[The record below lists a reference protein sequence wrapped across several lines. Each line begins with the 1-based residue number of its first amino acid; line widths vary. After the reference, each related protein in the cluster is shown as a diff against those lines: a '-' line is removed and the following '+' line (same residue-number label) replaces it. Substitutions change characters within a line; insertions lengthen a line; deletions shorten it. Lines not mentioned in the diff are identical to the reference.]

1 MLKLQ
6 KIRNLKLIVILS
18 ALILLFLGVI
28 TYIKTYGDITASF
41 DTESGISN
49 DVVYVNDS
57 KSDYNYYM
65 GLNYTYSSDGKI
77 PTTANK
83 NIYNDQNLVPVT
95 ITYNG
100 NGGYVSLNERQT
112 TYVYYKY
119 FPVNNNGTADLSDDY
134 IDIELI
140 DNPFTDRPNNKGFNG
155 WISNYLG
162 AVIRLESDIYTRYA
176 KIPVTYENSKPQAL
190 EITFEANW
198 IEAKTSYISNTNSL
212 ASSISAMNDPGLI
225 QIAGTKKIYEDVS
238 NYFNR
243 YRTEYNTYYPD
254 GAVDSRNRNIGR
266 RRCRS
271 YNGCTYYMRASG
283 EYNSTLTYYRFS
295 GETMNVYEIVLL
307 SVEEIDFP
315 VGVSVT
321 GYYHEVEF
329 SDGESIKGY
338 YDKRGI
344 IQNDGFCANSC
355 IYYELI
361 QYYDSAGNVSV
372 PIEGDN
378 YYYLVT
384 RDTNIIIVNRNV
396 SNGWGS
402 NYNKP
407 FILTSVYN
415 GVNYINSVYW
425 SIEANTIN
433 AYSDMVI
440 ENIRIYS
447 TSSRTT
453 EEMTPGETSDGSW
466 WGGEYYSNFYGNWH
480 NIKFGRGIVAYSNN
494 YVNFAGVIGGN
505 TSTTGSINNVIK
517 YKLIIES
524 GFYNSLAL
532 SSGNNSSTKYINGI
546 GVYGN
551 DYDRVTQ
558 NNSFLDVRHCASGSW
573 SGDVYSSNEKEI
585 ALLTTVKSGSFGS
598 NKYDYA
604 TGIYVGG
611 RGGGTHYAP
620 RSIII
625 EGGYI
630 YNLIGGPLTASSR
643 RDKNDILMYIKGGS
657 IDVVIG
663 GAGVSETYGNRI
675 VQMTGGQVN
684 YSLFGGSNGIA
695 GSNQSNRLG
704 TLDSDTYV
712 YVGGL
717 AIVGAE
723 ELVNNNVVESNSKIE
738 AGSVFGIGNGKEGAN
753 FVRIGSANNSN
764 VIIADTAIIHR
775 NVYAGGNYGAVGINL
790 ENQSTVSNIS
800 INGGLIKGSVYGGGN
815 NNGSGSSTTQST
827 VNISM
832 KDGMINGSIYGGA
845 NQLGTIYGSTN
856 LHITGGLIKTSIY
869 GGGQGGKTGSALGT
883 FVSESVNVIIGND
896 ETGPTINNNIYGGSA
911 FGSVN
916 GTTQT
921 NNVSNY
927 NTQVVVNNGNILG
940 SVFGGG
946 EGNNI
951 YNPYVMGNVDVKING
966 GNINNVFGGN
976 DEAGTPNGYVKLYLN
991 GGIVK
996 NAYGG
1001 GNNTGVDTTNVY
1013 LKGSKT
1019 TSVFGGSNIS
1029 GNSSTTMIHAISG
1042 SAETIY
1048 GGNNQGGMAQET
1060 NIIVDGGIITT
1071 IYGGGKLATTTKT
1084 NIFLNAAKITNV
1096 YGGGEAADILDSTN
1110 IKLQGSIVTN
1120 IYGGS
1125 NRSGSVPVTNI
1136 QTVDGSVDT
1145 IYGGNNQGGVT
1156 TTSNINVDSA
1166 KISNIFGGGD
1176 QANTTTS
1183 NVNINETTDTI
1194 KNVYGGGNAASVDD
1208 TNIIVNGGN
1217 FLNIYGGS
1225 NVAGVVN
1232 NSNIDVI
1239 KENIVNNGNITAI
1252 VNWSVEPDTWRDQ
1265 AYPYLAKIQVTLTNN
1280 TSEGIDNWTFK
1291 MKSLNSKLFSNYSQA
1306 KITNENATYVATEI
1320 GNYYGTNVINANSSF
1335 TFEFEILTMQ
1345 NEDDFSVGYSFKTL
1359 NNSFVIK
1366 DNITID
1372 NLYGGNNQGGQ
1383 TNNTDLNIKTGIIGN
1398 LYGGGNQ
1405 AKTGKTKVYLENALI
1420 TNDLYGG
1427 GNQAIVETTTDV
1439 DVISSTAGDV
1449 FGGGNA
1455 GRVDGTTDVYIS
1467 DSNIT
1472 NSVYAGGNG
1481 TTAIVNGNTI
1491 LNIDGTTIIQKHI
1504 FGGGNAAATGSA
1516 GASVSSIV
1524 NIAGGKVLGNV
1535 YGGANTS
1542 VINGY
1547 AKVNIGTNAVTTSL
1561 KKGNI
1566 DIKGTVFGGGE
1577 ANAGGSQI
1585 FDWNFISVTKGI
1597 DVLIDGSGHD
1607 TFNIGTSIF
1616 GSGNA
1621 SSSSGTSNVTIKN
1634 YGTLE
1639 DYKYNISIQRA
1650 NNVVIDNS
1658 VIELEGIADRTN
1670 ELFSDVPFTIARV
1683 DNLKVK
1689 NGTILYLKT
1698 NTNLLKAFTS
1708 LVDVNGNEEIATLT
1722 IQDGEVV
1729 KNVDNR
1735 LYVWESKNINILTDI
1750 AGTSYGKVTG
1760 MTFFGMFNHDRD
1772 GKIVTGMYSKTYQNG
1787 STISSNILRYFSD
1800 GAYVMGLH
1808 STNHNIK
1815 IDGFYTNYENEESKG
1830 TIKVDYI
1837 DPTALGDNCYKWV
1850 VGAPVLAYEIEDLKA
1865 SKYSTLGTVELPLT
1879 DFSAPNTKFYVE
1891 GFAYNEL
1898 DPTISLVDSSDVP
1911 RIASTSEIA
1920 DTVMSLVMESSNL
1933 GWLTKGATTFKTDGN
1948 LPTGTLEYDSEN
1960 SNVIPTLLFYL
1971 YHSKNLSTTARLGS
1985 VKILLKVETPID
1997 AISSKFTDLNII
2009 VNLSRALINTIDYEG
2024 ALTAGKKYE
2033 MFPTTTTNI
2042 TAKSSISTYFSLYAE
2057 SSNNFYKE
2065 GYHRTL
2071 ISNFVFPEKTKI
2083 TMIDYGKSSLPE
2095 YYYYV
2100 VDASDVARTQIEF
2113 NQYGEVTYDFAKF
2126 IKMGSSSP
2134 ENHYDDA
2141 VANAIYYNSESKV
2154 AEEEFIFIVDYG
2166 EANITEDKSNI
2177 YLLMELQ
2184 NANSQVLVSVLAQQ
2198 RNIMLYNIYY
2208 NSDAIIKVN
2217 ASLSNPNLYVGNS
2230 TTLNV
2235 ETNFV
2240 QPSNIYD
2247 TSYFDKKLG
2256 IKLSLYDSNGNQV
2269 TGADLMGIAFKNN
2282 DISYHPRLDGTI
2294 RFNLAERVANVSS
2307 NITIDALNS
2316 NLASGKYTLKIESF
2330 ASADGIYYGLVAS
2343 DLVSLELNVVDTI
2356 YGLKATMRDELMF
2369 IDSLTGKTQL
2379 DNNVIVLNIE
2389 YASGL
2394 TNPNIRL
2401 TMYRRDYTAITT
2413 SVYNK
2418 VDMQDYFTNS
2428 YKIGNELEYIVSTV
2442 PTANFNLYLYFKDNL
2457 KTGTYKLV
2465 FSLYDGNVYVGDI
2478 YKYII
2483 IK

>member
-28 TYIKTYGDITASF
+28 TYIKTYGDITTSF

-83 NIYNDQNLVPVT
+83 NIYNDQNLVPAI

-119 FPVNNNGTADLSDDY
+119 FPVNNNGTADLNDDY

-155 WISNYLG
+155 WISNYIG
-162 AVIRLESDIYTRYA
+162 AVIRLENNTYTRYA
-176 KIPVTYENSKPQAL
+176 KVPVTYENAKPKAL

-198 IEAKTSYISNTNSL
+198 VDAKTSYISTTNSITT
-212 ASSISAMNDPGLI
+212 SINEMHVSELK
-225 QIAGTKKIYEDVS
+225 QIAGTKVVYEDVT

-243 YRTEYNTYYPD
+243 LTAGYNTYYPT
-254 GAVDSRNRNIGR
+254 GAVDASNRNIGGN
-266 RRCRS
+266 RCRS
-271 YNGCTYYMRASG
+271 RNGCTYYLKASG
-283 EYNSTLTYYRFS
+283 EYDPTLTYYEISSR
-295 GETMNVYEIVLL
+295 TMVVHEIEVISTEEVTFPIDLNVA
-307 SVEEIDFP
+307 
-315 VGVSVT
+315 
-321 GYYHEVEF
+321 GYYHEVQL
-329 SDGESIKGY
+329 SNGDAIAGY
-338 YDKRGI
+338 YDRTGVL
-344 IQNDGFCANSC
+344 QNSGSC
-355 IYYELI
+355 SSSCTYYELV
-361 QYYDSAGNVSV
+361 QYYDAAGNLSTA
-372 PIEGDN
+372 ISGDN

-384 RDTNIIIVNRNV
+384 RDTNIIIVDRNI
-396 SNGWGS
+396 SNSWNS
-402 NYNKP
+402 SYNKP
-407 FILTSVYN
+407 FTLTSAYN
-415 GVNYINSVYW
+415 GTSYVSSVYW
-425 SIEANTIN
+425 SVAANTVN

-447 TSSRTT
+447 TSTRIDD
-453 EEMTPGETSDGSW
+453 EMIPGETSSGGW
-466 WGGEYYSNFYGNWH
+466 WGGTSYSNFYGNWH
-480 NIKFGRGIVAYSNN
+480 NIKFGRGIIAYGNN
-494 YVNFAGVIGGN
+494 YVNFAGIIGGN
-505 TSTTGSINNVIK
+505 ASATGSLNNIVK

-532 SSGNNSSTKYINGI
+532 SSGNNGGNKYINGV
-546 GVYGN
+546 GVYGS
-551 DYDRVTQ
+551 DYDRVSQ
-558 NNSFLDVRHCASGSW
+558 NNNILEIRHCVSGSW
-573 SGDVYSSNEKEI
+573 EGNVYSSNENEI
-585 ALLTTVKSGSFGS
+585 ALLTIVKSGRFGS

-611 RGGGTHYAP
+611 RNGGTHYAP

-630 YNLIGGPLTASSR
+630 YNLLGGPLTASSR
-643 RDKNDILMYIKGGS
+643 RDKNDILIYIKGGV

-675 VQMTGGQVN
+675 IQMTGGQVN
-684 YSLFGGSNGIA
+684 YSLFGGSNGIN
-695 GSNQSNRLG
+695 GSNQNNQLG
-704 TLDSDTYV
+704 TLDGDTYV

-717 AIVGAE
+717 AVVGDE
-723 ELVNNNVVESNSKIE
+723 ELVNNNTLESESQIE
-738 AGSVFGIGNGKEGAN
+738 AGSVFGIGNGKTGSN
-753 FVRIGSANNSN
+753 YVKIGSANNSN
-764 VIIADTAIIHR
+764 VIIADDAIIQK
-775 NVYAGGNYGAVGINL
+775 NVYAGGNYGAVGINSGS
-790 ENQSTVSNIS
+790 STTISNIA
-800 INGGLIKGSVYGGGN
+800 IHGGLIKGSVYGGGN
-815 NNGSGSSTTQST
+815 NNGSGSNSTKSA
-827 VNISM
+827 VNITM
-832 KDGMINGSIYGGA
+832 TAGVINGSIYGGA

-856 LHITGGLIKTSIY
+856 LNITGGLIKDSIY
-869 GGGQGGKTGSALGT
+869 GGGQGGKSGTASGT
-883 FVSESVNVIIGND
+883 FVSESTKVTIGND
-896 ETGPTINNNIYGGSA
+896 KKGPTINNNVYGGSA
-911 FGSVN
+911 LGSVN
-916 GTTQT
+916 GSSQSS
-921 NNVSNY
+921 NISNY
-927 NTQVVVNNGNILG
+927 NTEVIINNGNILG
-940 SVFGGG
+940 SVYGGG
-946 EGNNI
+946 QGNNS
-951 YNPYVMGNVDVKING
+951 YTPYVMGNVDVNING

-976 DEAGTPNGYVKLYLN
+976 DASGTPNGYVKVYLN
-991 GGIVK
+991 GGKVE

-1001 GNNTGVDTTNVY
+1001 GNNTGVDVTHVY
-1013 LKGSKT
+1013 LHGSEVT
-1019 TSVFGGSNIS
+1019 NIFGGSNIS
-1029 GNSSTTMIHAISG
+1029 GESATTNIHTLSG
-1042 SAETIY
+1042 SVLNIY
-1048 GGNNQGGMAQET
+1048 GGNNQGGNAIDT
-1060 NIIVDGGIITT
+1060 NIIVDGGTINT

-1084 NIFLNAAKITNV
+1084 NISLNTANVVNV
-1096 YGGGEAADILDSTN
+1096 YGGGEAADILASTN
-1110 IKLQGSIVTN
+1110 ILLNGSTVNN

-1125 NRSGSVPVTNI
+1125 NISGSVPVTNI
-1136 QTVDGSVDT
+1136 QTLDGSVDT

-1166 KISNIFGGGD
+1166 KISNIYGGGD

-1194 KNVYGGGNAASVDD
+1194 KNIYGGGNAASVDD
-1208 TNIIVNGGN
+1208 TNIIIKGGN

-1225 NVAGVVN
+1225 NLAGNVN
-1232 NSNIDVI
+1232 NSTVDVI
-1239 KENIVNNGNITAI
+1239 KDNITNSSNITAT
-1252 VNWSVEPDTWRDQ
+1252 VNWTIEDDNWRDQ
-1265 AYPYLAKIQVTLTNN
+1265 AYPYVAKIKVTLTNN
-1280 TSEGIDNWTFK
+1280 SNTVINNWTFK
-1291 MKSLNSKLFSNYSQA
+1291 MKALNSRLFSNYSQA

-1320 GNYYGTNVINANSSF
+1320 GNYYGTNAINANSSF
-1335 TFEFEILTMQ
+1335 VFEFEILTMM
-1345 NEDDFSVGYSFKTL
+1345 NEDKFDVGYNFKTTDA
-1359 NNSFVIK
+1359 SFVK
-1366 DNITID
+1366 KAQITID

-1383 TNNTDLNIKTGIIGN
+1383 TNNTNLNVLTGTIGN

-1405 AKTGKTKVYLENALI
+1405 AKTGKTKVCLENATI
-1420 TNDLYGG
+1420 TDDLYGG

-1439 DVISSTAGDV
+1439 DIISSTAGDV

-1455 GRVDGTTDVYIS
+1455 GRVEGSTDVYVS
-1467 DSNIT
+1467 DSSIT

-1481 TTAIVNGNTI
+1481 ATAIVNGNTI
-1491 LNIDGTTIIQKHI
+1491 LNIDGITTIQKHV
-1504 FGGGNAAATGSA
+1504 FGGGNAAATGST

-1597 DVLIDGSGHD
+1597 DVLIDGSDHD
-1607 TFNIGTSIF
+1607 IFNIGTSIF

-1639 DYKYNISIQRA
+1639 NYKYNISIQRA

-1708 LVDVNGNEEIATLT
+1708 LVDVNGNEEIATVT

-1787 STISSNILRYFSD
+1787 NSISSNTLRYFSD

-1865 SKYSTLGTVELPLT
+1865 SKYSTLGTIELPLT

-1898 DPTISLVDSSDVP
+1898 DPTISLVNSSEVP

-2100 VDASDVARTQIEF
+2100 VDTSDVARTQIEF
-2113 NQYGEVTYDFAKF
+2113 NQYGEITYDFAKF

-2134 ENHYDDA
+2134 ENHYDDTI
-2141 VANAIYYNSESKV
+2141 ANGIYYNSESKV

-2198 RNIMLYNIYY
+2198 MNIMLYNIYCD
-2208 NSDAIIKVN
+2208 SDAIIKVD

-2230 TTLNV
+2230 ITLNV

-2247 TSYFDKKLG
+2247 TSYFDRKLG

-2269 TGADLMGIAFKNN
+2269 TGADLMGISFKNN
-2282 DISYHPRLDGTI
+2282 GISYHPRLDGTI

-2307 NITIDALNS
+2307 NIIIDALNS
-2316 NLASGKYTLKIESF
+2316 NLASGQYTLKIESY

-2343 DLVSLELNVVDTI
+2343 DSVSLELNVVDTI

-2401 TMYRRDYTAITT
+2401 TMYRRDYTAIIT

-2428 YKIGNELEYIVSTV
+2428 YKTGNELEYIVSTL

-2465 FSLYDGNVYVGDI
+2465 FSLYDGNIYVGDI

>member
-28 TYIKTYGDITASF
+28 TYIKTYGDITTSF

-100 NGGYVSLNERQT
+100 NGGYVSLDERQT

-155 WISNYLG
+155 WISNYKG
-162 AVIRLESDIYTRYA
+162 AIIGLENNIYTRYA
-176 KIPVTYENSKPQAL
+176 KVPVTYENAKPQAL
-190 EITFEANW
+190 EITFEASW
-198 IEAKTSYISNTNSL
+198 IDAKTSYISSTNSITTSINEMY
-212 ASSISAMNDPGLI
+212 ASGLK
-225 QIAGTKKIYEDVS
+225 QIAGTKVVYEDVT

-243 YRTEYNTYYPD
+243 FTANYNTYYPT
-254 GAVDSRNRNIGR
+254 GAVDASNRNIGGN
-266 RRCRS
+266 RCRS
-271 YNGCTYYMRASG
+271 RNGCTYYLKASG
-283 EYNSTLTYYRFS
+283 EYDSALTYYKVS
-295 GETMNVYEIVLL
+295 GRTMVVHEIEVI
-307 SVEEIDFP
+307 STEEIAFP
-315 VGVSVT
+315 AGLNVA
-321 GYYHEVEF
+321 GYYHEVEL
-329 SDGESIKGY
+329 SNGDALAGY
-338 YDKRGI
+338 YDRTGAL
-344 IQNDGFCANSC
+344 QSSGNCTSSC
-355 IYYELI
+355 TYYELV
-361 QYYDSAGNVSV
+361 QYYDDAGNLSVS
-372 PIEGDN
+372 ISGDN

-384 RDTNIIIVNRNV
+384 RDTNIIIVDRNI
-396 SNGWGS
+396 SNSWNS
-402 NYNKP
+402 SYNKP
-407 FILTSVYN
+407 FTLTSAYN
-415 GVNYINSVYW
+415 GTSYVSSVYW
-425 SIEANTIN
+425 NVAANTVN

-447 TSSRTT
+447 TSTRIDD
-453 EEMTPGETSDGSW
+453 EMIPGETSSGGW
-466 WGGEYYSNFYGNWH
+466 WGGTSYSNFYGNWH
-480 NIKFGRGIVAYSNN
+480 NVKFGRGITAYGNN
-494 YVNFAGVIGGN
+494 YVNFAGIIGGN
-505 TSTTGSINNVIK
+505 ASATGSLNNVVK

-532 SSGNNSSTKYINGI
+532 SSGNNGSTKYINGI

-551 DYDRVTQ
+551 DYDRVSQ
-558 NNSFLDVRHCASGSW
+558 NNDLLEVRHCASGSW
-573 SGDVYSSNEKEI
+573 EGNVYSSNENEI
-585 ALLTTVKSGSFGS
+585 ALLTIVKSGSFGS

-611 RGGGTHYAP
+611 RNGGTHYAP
-620 RSIII
+620 RSIIV

-630 YNLIGGPLTASSR
+630 YNLLGGPLTASSR
-643 RDKNDILMYIKGGS
+643 RDKNDILIYIKGGL

-675 VQMTGGQVN
+675 IQMTGGQVN
-684 YSLFGGSNGIA
+684 YSLFGGSNGIN
-695 GSNQSNRLG
+695 GSNQNNQLG
-704 TLDSDTYV
+704 TLDGDTYV

-717 AIVGAE
+717 AVVGDE
-723 ELVNNNVVESNSKIE
+723 ELVNNNTLESESQIE
-738 AGSVFGIGNGKEGAN
+738 AGSVFGIGNGKTGSN
-753 FVRIGSANNSN
+753 YVKIGSANNSN
-764 VIIADTAIIHR
+764 VIIADDAIIQR
-775 NVYAGGNYGAVGINL
+775 NVYAGGNYGAVGIN
-790 ENQSTVSNIS
+790 SGAATTISNID
-800 INGGLIKGSVYGGGN
+800 IHGGLIKGSVYGGGN
-815 NNGSGSSTTQST
+815 NNGSGSNSTKST
-827 VNISM
+827 VNITM
-832 KDGMINGSIYGGA
+832 TAGIINGSIYGGA

-856 LHITGGLIKTSIY
+856 LNITGGLIKNSIY
-869 GGGQGGKTGSALGT
+869 GGGQGGKSGTADGT
-883 FVSESVNVIIGND
+883 FVSESIKVTIGNLK
-896 ETGPTINNNIYGGSA
+896 EGPTINNNVYGGSA
-911 FGSVN
+911 LGSVN
-916 GTTQT
+916 GSSQSS
-921 NNVSNY
+921 NVSNY
-927 NTQVVVNNGNILG
+927 NTEVIINNGSILG
-940 SVFGGG
+940 SVYGGG
-946 EGNNI
+946 QGNDS
-951 YNPYVMGNVDVKING
+951 YTPYVMGNVDVNING

-976 DEAGTPNGYVKLYLN
+976 DASGTPNGYVKVYLN
-991 GGIVK
+991 GGKVE

-1001 GNNTGVDTTNVY
+1001 GNNTGVDITHVY
-1013 LKGSKT
+1013 LQGSEVT
-1019 TSVFGGSNIS
+1019 NIFGGSNIS
-1029 GNSSTTMIHAISG
+1029 GESSTTNIHTLSG
-1042 SAETIY
+1042 SALNIY
-1048 GGNNQGGMAQET
+1048 GGNNQGGTSIDT
-1060 NIIVDGGIITT
+1060 NIIVDGGIIDT

-1084 NIFLNAAKITNV
+1084 NISLNTANIVNV

-1110 IKLQGSIVTN
+1110 ILLNGSTVNN

-1125 NRSGSVPVTNI
+1125 NKSGSVPVTNI
-1136 QTVDGSVDT
+1136 HTVDGSVDT
-1145 IYGGNNQGGVT
+1145 IYGGNNQGGIT

-1166 KISNIFGGGD
+1166 KISNIYGGGD

-1194 KNVYGGGNAASVDD
+1194 KNIYGGGNAASVDD
-1208 TNIIVNGGN
+1208 TNIIIKGGN

-1225 NVAGVVN
+1225 NLAGNVN
-1232 NSNIDVI
+1232 NSNVDVI
-1239 KENIVNNGNITAI
+1239 KENITNSSNITAT
-1252 VNWSVEPDTWRDQ
+1252 VNWTIEEDNWRDQ
-1265 AYPYLAKIQVTLTNN
+1265 AYPYVAKIKVTLTNN
-1280 TSEGIDNWTFK
+1280 TNTVINNWTFK
-1291 MKSLNSKLFSNYSQA
+1291 MKVLNSKLFSNYSQA

-1320 GNYYGTNVINANSSF
+1320 GNYYGTNAINANSSF
-1335 TFEFEILTMQ
+1335 TFEFEILTMM
-1345 NEDDFSVGYSFKTL
+1345 NEDKFDVGYNFETAADSF
-1359 NNSFVIK
+1359 IK
-1366 DNITID
+1366 KAQITID

-1383 TNNTDLNIKTGIIGN
+1383 TNNTDLNIETGIIGN

-1405 AKTGKTKVYLENALI
+1405 AKTGKTKVYLGNATI
-1420 TNDLYGG
+1420 TDDLYGG

-1439 DVISSTAGDV
+1439 DIISSTAGDV

-1481 TTAIVNGNTI
+1481 ATAIVNGNTI
-1491 LNIDGTTIIQKHI
+1491 LNVDGTTTIQKHV
-1504 FGGGNAAATGSA
+1504 FGGGNAAATGSD

-1524 NIAGGKVLGNV
+1524 NIAGGKILGNV

-1547 AKVNIGTNAVTTSL
+1547 AKVNIGINTVTTSL

-1597 DVLIDGSGHD
+1597 DVLIDGSDHD
-1607 TFNIGTSIF
+1607 IFNIGTSIF

-1708 LVDVNGNEEIATLT
+1708 LVDVNGNEEIATVT

-1787 STISSNILRYFSD
+1787 NSISSNILRYFSD

-1911 RIASTSEIA
+1911 RIASTPEIA

-1948 LPTGTLEYDSEN
+1948 LPIGTLEYDSEN

-2113 NQYGEVTYDFAKF
+2113 NQYGEITYDFAKF

-2134 ENHYDDA
+2134 ENHYDDT

-2208 NSDAIIKVN
+2208 NSDAIIKVD

-2269 TGADLMGIAFKNN
+2269 TGADLMGITFKNN
-2282 DISYHPRLDGTI
+2282 GISYHPRLDGTI

-2343 DLVSLELNVVDTI
+2343 DSVSLELNVVDTI

-2428 YKIGNELEYIVSTV
+2428 YKTVNELEYIVSTL